1 MKKNILNVGIDCCG
15 CSNCANVCPKDA
27 VRMTANFEGFKYPE
41 VSSICVDC
49 GICLRVCPQIQEL
62 TDSNNLLSFA
72 AVTKDDDVLK
82 NASSGGVF
90 GSIAKYFLSNKKAF
104 ICAATFSNGV
114 VNHIVTNSLGDIKKC
129 QGSKYVQ
136 SDLGECF
143 PNIKKLL
150 KDGCKV
156 LFCGTPCQV
165 AALYSFLNY
174 RPSNLFTLDLICHGV
189 PSPKFF
195 KMDIE
200 HYCNDITKL
209 KDLRFRWKNPD
220 HPKSNSGFFLY
231 LKKSCGSK
239 LFSSNY
245 DPYFASFMRG
255 DSFRM
260 SCYQCK
266 YANLKRV
273 GDITI
278 GDFDSHN
285 EYPNFHPG
293 EGKSTVIINTSNGMS
308 LWEQSKNLFDFI
320 EIDLKKEAEV
330 NHQLS
335 HPFGKT
341 AARDYIYRDLIKMS
355 FSSFRKRYAKPS
367 TRQQKFLFMLQTR
380 LPYIYKWLITK
391 ISK

>member
-1 MKKNILNVGIDCCG
+1 MGKTVGLN
-15 CSNCANVCPKDA
+15 P
-27 VRMTANFEGFKYPE
+27 
-41 VSSICVDC
+41 
-49 GICLRVCPQIQEL
+49 
-62 TDSNNLLSFA
+62 
-72 AVTKDDDVLK
+72 
-82 NASSGGVF
+82 
-90 GSIAKYFLSNKKAF
+90 
-104 ICAATFSNGV
+104 
-114 VNHIVTNSLGDIKKC
+114 SLGR
-129 QGSKYVQ
+129 S
-136 SDLGECF
+136 
-143 PNIKKLL
+143 
-150 KDGCKV
+150 
-156 LFCGTPCQV
+156 
-165 AALYSFLNY
+165 ALHCHSEYSNTK
-174 RPSNLFTLDLICHGV
+174 NLDCI
-189 PSPKFF
+189 
-195 KMDIE
+195 I
-200 HYCNDITKL
+200 KL
-209 KDLRFRWKNPD
+209 KDLRFRWKNPA

-231 LKKSCGSK
+231 LKKSCGSR

-341 AARDYIYRDLIKMS
+341 VARDYIYIDLIKMS
-355 FSSFRKRYAKPS
+355 FNSFRKRYAKPS